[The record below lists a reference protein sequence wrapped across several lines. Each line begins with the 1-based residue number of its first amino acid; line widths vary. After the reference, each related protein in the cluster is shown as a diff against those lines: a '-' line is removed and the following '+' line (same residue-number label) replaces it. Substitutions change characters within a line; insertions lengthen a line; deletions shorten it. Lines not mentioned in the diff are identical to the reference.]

1 MIPLLILFAV
11 GGLMQ
16 AARTFTTDVSVG
28 GTELA
33 FGYMLLAAYFTA
45 RVISR
50 FSLPKLT
57 GYLIAGV
64 ISGPFVLDLV
74 SRDMAASLRIVSGVA
89 TCILGL
95 GAGAE
100 LDLKAIRPLMRT
112 LRATTIYAVLGA
124 MIVLSGLIFLL
135 RPLIPLF
142 DGMPTQHAVVVSILI
157 GVALSAQS
165 PAVVMALL
173 SETKSDGPLS
183 RISLAS
189 VVVSDLVVILFYSIA
204 AAVAGAV
211 IGGEIDVV
219 ETALSVG
226 WELIGSMVF
235 GVAIGMLIG
244 QFLRS
249 VKNGASLFALL
260 VCVVVAEI
268 GSRVHLDPL
277 VVMIAAGIWLRNFS
291 RADASALLH
300 GFESAELPVFLV
312 FFALAGTKLDLVQ
325 MSGTIGPVMILV
337 VARAAWLWFGNGI
350 ACARTQAPPAVAK
363 YGWLGLVPQAG
374 LSLALVVVIQSKFPG
389 FGQAAGVLLLSVVGV
404 NQLIA
409 PVMFRVALIRS
420 GEAGKKKGVDFASG
434 H

>member
-1 MIPLLILFAV
+1 
-11 GGLMQ
+11 MQ

-45 RVISR
+45 RVINR

-57 GYLIAGV
+57 GYLLAGV
-64 ISGPFVLDLV
+64 ISGPFVLDFV
-74 SRDMAASLRIVSGVA
+74 SRDMASSLRIVSGVA

-112 LRATTIYAVLGA
+112 LRATTLYAVFGA
-124 MIVLSGLIFLL
+124 MVVLSGLIFLL

-142 DGMPTQHAVVVSILI
+142 AGMPTPHAVVVSILI

-173 SETKSDGPLS
+173 SEMKSDGPLS

-325 MSGTIGPVMILV
+325 MSGTIGPVLILV
-337 VARAAWLWFGNGI
+337 VARAAWLWFGSRV

-374 LSLALVVVIQSKFPG
+374 LSLALIVVIQSKFPG
-389 FGQAAGVLLLSVVGV
+389 FGQPAGVLLLSVVGV
-404 NQLIA
+404 NQIIA
-409 PVMFRVALIRS
+409 PVMLRIALIRS